1 MTISILLPYKENYS
15 PQYAGAVSLFVNDI
29 TRVSDYKNDI
39 IIFGNT
45 ESKKRLSKNYINL
58 ELNKKIFQST
68 SKIYI
73 ESFLNVQRK
82 INPDLIEVHN
92 RPNYIKL
99 IRKKFINK
107 LFSNS
112 TKKIRID
119 EKFIDKFKTVLKK

>member
-29 TRVSDYKNDI
+29 TLVSDYKNDI

-45 ESKKRLSKNYINL
+45 ESKKKLSKNYINL
-58 ELNKKIFQST
+58 ELNKKVFQST

-73 ESFLNVQRK
+73 ESFLNAQRK

-99 IRKKFINK
+99 IRKN
-107 LFSNS
+107 L
-112 TKKIRID
+112 
-119 EKFIDKFKTVLKK
+119 